1 MMRIC
6 SLPRSIG
13 TCLLIASLIALSG
26 SSKPPKIND
35 KNVRELLE
43 RLDRATVNKDYKGI
57 IAEFASDAEIEIIY
71 TNDEKRI
78 TPTKKSYAARLIEP
92 FDPINEHKR
101 SRTDRQIQ
109 IDPSG
114 KIATAKDVIYE
125 SRIIDDRIFSSR
137 TMETT
142 TLGIE
147 NSKVVITSVKRI
159 FTYKESN
166 LRSIVNSK

>member
-6 SLPRSIG
+6 SLARSIG

-26 SSKPPKIND
+26 SSKPPKITD

-43 RLDRATVNKDYKGI
+43 RLDKATVNKDYKGI

-71 TNDEKRI
+71 SNDEKRI

-101 SRTDRQIQ
+101 SRTDRQIH
-109 IDPSG
+109 IDSNG
-114 KIATAKDVIYE
+114 ESATAKDVIYE
-125 SRIIDDRIFSSR
+125 STIIGDQILSSR

-142 TLGIE
+142 TLRIE
-147 NSKVVITSVKRI
+147 NSKVAVTSVRRI
-159 FTYKESN
+159 VTYKESN
-166 LRSIVNSK
+166 L

>member
-13 TCLLIASLIALSG
+13 TCLLIVSLIALSG
-26 SSKPPKIND
+26 SSKPPKITD

-78 TPTKKSYAARLIEP
+78 TPTKRSYAARLIEP
-92 FDPINEHKR
+92 FNPINEHKR

-114 KIATAKDVIYE
+114 EIATAKDVIYE
-125 SRIIDDRIFSSR
+125 SIISNGQILSNR

-142 TLGIE
+142 TLRIE
-147 NSKVVITSVKRI
+147 NSKVAVTSVRRI
-159 FTYKESN
+159 VTYKESN
-166 LRSIVNSK
+166 L